1 MLHRVKLLQELE
13 LVSDQLFLDLSDQVN
28 TARTIWDRMV
38 KDAELPFKIAACQ
51 MPWPLPLWKGQLD
64 LVVNVK
70 SYDKPYQLLSVDGS
84 QVYPEQ
90 ASRYQLFFN

>member
-38 KDAELPFKIAACQ
+38 NDAELPFKIAACQ
-51 MPWPLPLWKGQLD
+51 MPWPLPLWQGQLD
-64 LVVNVK
+64 PW
-70 SYDKPYQLLSVDGS
+70 SS
-84 QVYPEQ
+84 
-90 ASRYQLFFN
+90 